1 MKKKILLSIVA
12 VSVMLTACNNST
24 AITPDTIKVQNIERN
39 VITAAGSEEV
49 RVVPDIADI
58 KYGIHTEAADAA
70 SCQSKNAEE
79 VNKVVELLKGLG
91 IEEKQIQTSGFN
103 LNPRYSW
110 SNDKQTLIGYEMRT
124 TITISDLLLE
134 KVGTV
139 LTESVNAGINNIESI
154 TYQSSQYDASYQ
166 EALKLA
172 IASARAK
179 AEAMAEAG
187 SCSLGKVVNIEEF
200 SSNTE
205 AKANTYLMKEDAQAT
220 AGVMN
225 VMPGEVSIEARVSVE
240 FQIQ

>member
-24 AITPDTIKVQNIERN
+24 SITPDTIKVQNIERN

-58 KYGIHTEAADAA
+58 KYGIHTEATDAA

-79 VNKVVELLKGLG
+79 VNKVVELLKGFG

-110 SNDKQTLIGYEMRT
+110 NNDKQTLIGYEMRT
-124 TITISDLLLE
+124 TITISDLSLE

-172 IASARAK
+172 IASAREK

-200 SSNTE
+200 SPNTE